1 MMKKTLWGLIII
13 LICAGLAMLFIKPN
27 KYDFKAL
34 SEHGEVSLKNY
45 NGKYKAIYFGYLYC
59 PDVCPTTLSLV
70 GDELNKLKRDD
81 FELLFITLDPERDTP
96 ENLTLMA
103 KNFYKDADGL
113 KMNDLPKATK
123 NYGVK
128 YQKVHLKNSAMGY
141 SVAHSSAIYLLDK
154 EGNFYSEISN
164 LTSENIREN
173 LLNLIKNRP

>member
-45 NGKYKAIYFGYLYC
+45 NGKYKAIYYC

-81 FELLFITLDPERDTP
+81 IELLFITLDPERDTP

-113 KMNDLPKATK
+113 KMNDLLKVAK

-128 YQKVHLKNSAMGY
+128 YQKVRLKNSAMGY

-154 EGNFYSEISN
+154 EGIFYKEISN

-173 LLNLIKNRP
+173 LLNLIKDRP

>member
-1 MMKKTLWGLIII
+1 MKKAFWGLIII
-13 LICAGLAMLFIKPN
+13 LICIGVALLLIKPN

-34 SEHGEVSLKNY
+34 SQNGEVSLKNY
-45 NGKYKAIYFGYLYC
+45 DGKYKVIYFGYLFC
-59 PDVCPTTLSLV
+59 PDVCPTALSLI

-113 KMNDLPKATK
+113 KLNALKEVAK

-128 YQKVHLKNSAMGY
+128 FQKVRLENSAMGY
-141 SVAHSSAIYLLDK
+141 SVAHSSSIYLIDK
-154 EGNFYSEISN
+154 AGNFYKEISN
-164 LTSENIREN
+164 LTNENIAEN
-173 LLNLIKNRP
+173 LLNLIKDRP

>member
-1 MMKKTLWGLIII
+1 MMKRTLWGLIII
-13 LICAGLAMLFIKPN
+13 LICAGLALLVIKPN

-34 SEHGEVSLKNY
+34 SQNGEVSLKSY
-45 NGKYKAIYFGYLYC
+45 NGKYKAIYFGYLFC

-70 GDELNKLKRDD
+70 GNELNKLKRDD

-113 KMNDLPKATK
+113 KLNDLKSVAK

-128 YQKVHLKNSAMGY
+128 FQKMRLENSAMGY
-141 SVAHSSAIYLLDK
+141 SVAHSSSIYLIDK
-154 EGNFYSEISN
+154 EGKFYNEISN
-164 LTSENIREN
+164 LTSENIMEN
-173 LLNLIKNRP
+173 LLNLVKDRP